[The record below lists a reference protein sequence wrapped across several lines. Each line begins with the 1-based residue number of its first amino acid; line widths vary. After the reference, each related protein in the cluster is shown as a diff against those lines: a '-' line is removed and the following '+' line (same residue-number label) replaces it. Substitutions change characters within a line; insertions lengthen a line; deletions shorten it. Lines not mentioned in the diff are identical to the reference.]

1 MSSQRFHIGKN
12 GPAPCNAH
20 PELPNGRACRFGEDR
35 HGTLSEVTARW
46 EIEQEAEHEGML
58 QGSRKGPETG
68 AEELLRV
75 LRREVELNEHEDYP
89 IYQEDELAIVERLIP
104 ISRNGMSLV
113 ATIGQDEDWST
124 DGATE
129 VERHHLR
136 DGSVAYFK
144 TLHQDVDSAGD
155 SAVYGFTPL
164 GMLTNEVNAYRISQ
178 VLGEGFDG
186 LVPETSFRTIGGKF
200 GVLQREVSELRGAG
214 EITDQ
219 GLIEEDYRK
228 AAIFDF
234 VIGNVDR
241 HGGNFLYGLETRKS
255 SDEPRRLRL
264 IDHGMS
270 FYDDEHRKHIYPI
283 SLFTDNFPVSVDT
296 EDEAHSYQVPEDKLT
311 LREAELQ
318 SLRRTRSTLSSW
330 IESGTISKAAGS
342 AANKRISALLVHGK
356 VLSFSAR
363 LNEIQ
368 KEAEY
373 QQRKANQ

>member
-1 MSSQRFHIGKN
+1 VANQRYHIGKN

-20 PELPNGRACRFGEDR
+20 PERPNGRACRFGEDS
-35 HGTLSEVTARW
+35 HGTLEEVTARW
-46 EIEQEAEHEGML
+46 ESAQEVEHDGML
-58 QGSRKGPETG
+58 RGSRKGAETG

-89 IYQEDELAIVERLIP
+89 VYRDDELAIVEKLLP
-104 ISRNGMSLV
+104 LSRNGMSLV
-113 ATIGQDEDWST
+113 GTLGQDESWST

-136 DGSVAYFK
+136 DGSMAYFK

-164 GMLTNEVNAYRISQ
+164 GMLTNEVNAYRVSQ
-178 VLGEGFDG
+178 ILGDGFEG

-200 GVLQREVSELRGAG
+200 GVLQREVSELKGAE

-219 GLIEEDYRK
+219 SLIDEDYRK

-241 HGGNFLYGLETRKS
+241 HGGNFLYGLESRS
-255 SDEPRRLRL
+255 APNEPRRLRL

-283 SLFTDNFPVSVDT
+283 SLFTDNFPVDVDT
-296 EDEAHSYQVPEDKLT
+296 EDETRSYQVPEERLT
-311 LREAELQ
+311 LREDELQ
-318 SLRRTRSTLSSW
+318 SLRKARSALTGW
-330 IESGTISKAAGS
+330 VESGTMDSAAGS
-342 AANKRISALLVHGK
+342 AASKRISALLVHGRI
-356 VLSFSAR
+356 LSFSNR
-363 LNEIQ
+363 LREIQ

-373 QQRKANQ
+373 QQRKVNP